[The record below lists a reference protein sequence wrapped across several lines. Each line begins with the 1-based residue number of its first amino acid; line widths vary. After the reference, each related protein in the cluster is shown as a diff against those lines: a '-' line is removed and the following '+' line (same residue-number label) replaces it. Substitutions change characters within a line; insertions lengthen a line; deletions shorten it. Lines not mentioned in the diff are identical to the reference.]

1 MRSTCILH
9 LAHQNESHM
18 HIDVNLLIAWGGVSK
33 RYSKNETIF
42 LEGDF
47 CKFYYQI
54 IEGKV
59 RMYNYN
65 EEGKIFTQGHFSSG
79 QCFGEPPLFIDSVYP
94 CNAIAAEDCIIIK
107 LLKDSFIKLVYEDKD
122 IMKHF
127 IVGLSQRIY
136 NKTNAS
142 KHIISQNPQHRIVA
156 FLNKYKDDEKV
167 LNAKVLVPFTRQ
179 EIADFT
185 GLRVETVIRTTK
197 KLYENKVVDIKN
209 HKIYY

>member
-1 MRSTCILH
+1 LVK
-9 LAHQNESHM
+9 QNESHM

-33 RYSKNETIF
+33 RYAKNEIIF
-42 LEGDF
+42 REGDLS
-47 CKFYYQI
+47 KFYFQI

-65 EEGKIFTQGHFSSG
+65 DEGKIFTQGHFVSG
-79 QCFGEPPLFIDSVYP
+79 ECFGEPPLFINSIYP
-94 CNAIAAEDCIIIK
+94 CNAVAVEDCVVIK
-107 LLKDSFIKLVYEDKD
+107 LLKDSFIKLVYDDKE

-127 IVGLSQRIY
+127 VIGLSQRIY
-136 NKTNAS
+136 NKTNSS
-142 KHIISQNPQHRIVA
+142 KHIISQNPEHRIVA
-156 FLNKYKDDEKV
+156 FLDKYKDDENV
-167 LNAKVLVPFTRQ
+167 RNAKVLVPFTRQ

-197 KLYENKVVDIKN
+197 KLFISKVVDIKD